1 MELLGVFTGP
11 QAVADHSV
19 LANTD
24 QAASLADA
32 TALGNVVQHGDGLVL
47 GEPGIEEGRALAFG
61 EAGLAGLAVEQ
72 AALVAAVVAADG
84 EVAVVTAT
92 VVGAVAV
99 LAAEALQVVHDEVRT
114 PGAKQGGRS
123 LEVVVEKGPRTFNG
137 VWTPPE
143 SDVGKNKRGQRELLK
158 NKRKEKQEKQR
169 EKNKGV
175 RLEWR

>member
-1 MELLGVFTGP
+1 MFTGP

-72 AALVAAVVAADG
+72 AALVAAVVAADS
-84 EVAVVTAT
+84 EVAEVALAE
-92 VVGAVAV
+92 VGAVAV
-99 LAAEALQVVHDEVRT
+99 LAAEAFQVVHDGIRT
-114 PGAKQGGRS
+114 PGANQGGPS
-123 LEVVVEKGPRTFNG
+123 VEVVVEKGTRTFNG
-137 VWTPPE
+137 VWTPPKTWRARNGAVCLQE
-143 SDVGKNKRGQRELLK
+143 NSKSD
-158 NKRKEKQEKQR
+158 
-169 EKNKGV
+169 
-175 RLEWR
+175 RL